1 MIDLET
7 FARKVRDMR
16 AAQTRYYHTRDV
28 CLLVGARQREVEV
41 DRMVREIF
49 AGCDLFEHARAC
61 AGESTPAALRA
72 SDELRV
78 TSDEREAAK

>member
-28 CLLVGARQREVEV
+28 CHLVGARQREVEV

-49 AGCDLFEHARAC
+49 AGCDLFERAAEEARAY
-61 AGESTPAALRA
+61 GMV
-72 SDELRV
+72 DEIL
-78 TSDEREAAK
+78 TKKC

>member
-28 CLLVGARQREVEV
+28 CHLVGARQREVEV
-41 DRMVREIF
+41 DRMVREII
-49 AGCDLFEHARAC
+49 AGSDLFEHARAC
-61 AGESTPAALRA
+61 AGECTPGALRA
-72 SDELRV
+72 NDEVRV
-78 TSDEREAAK
+78 TSDERERAR